1 MAVEPGAP
9 GKVRALAALAL
20 LLNAF
25 TWGVSWW
32 PFRQLQDQGVHPL
45 WSTALIYCFAL
56 VCLLALRTG
65 AWRAFGQ
72 HAGLWVLLVAA
83 GLTNVGFNWAVTV
96 GDVVRVVLL
105 FYLMP
110 LWSVLL
116 ARVLLKEP
124 VTLAAG
130 ARIALA
136 LLGAGIVLRPE
147 GATGWAVLPI
157 PQSLADGLG
166 LLGGFTFA
174 LNNVMLKRE
183 ADRPEEG
190 RALAMFVGGAVVAG
204 ALAAAQNLQRGR

>member
-83 GLTNVGFNWAVTV
+83 GLTNVGFNWAV
-96 GDVVRVVLL
+96 
-105 FYLMP
+105 
-110 LWSVLL
+110 
-116 ARVLLKEP
+116 
-124 VTLAAG
+124 AAVDALIEG
-130 ARIALA
+130 GYRPGITALA
-136 LLGAGIVLRPE
+136 QDGSVHVLSDARCIGTGERNKVQAYARTQDGTTWEVTTLPDVDTLH
-147 GATGWAVLPI
+147 GGQLTWSHATLWARDFDQV
-157 PQSLADGLG
+157 
-166 LLGGFTFA
+166 
-174 LNNVMLKRE
+174 RY
-183 ADRPEEG
+183 
-190 RALAMFVGGAVVAG
+190 AVTSSVAG
-204 ALAAAQNLQRGR
+204 QEMTRFTRAWAAIA